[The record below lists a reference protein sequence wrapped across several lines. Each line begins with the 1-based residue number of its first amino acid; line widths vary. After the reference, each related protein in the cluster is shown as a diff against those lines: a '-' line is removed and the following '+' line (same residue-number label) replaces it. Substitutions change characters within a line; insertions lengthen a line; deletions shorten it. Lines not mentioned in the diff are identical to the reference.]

1 MGSNG
6 KLATTLGV
14 HSEYLSY
21 LAHAYSGIG
30 HFDGIYIHQ
39 K

>member
-1 MGSNG
+1 
-6 KLATTLGV
+6 LGI

-30 HFDGIYIHQ
+30 HFDGLYVHQ